1 MHEGV
6 YNGGMFDFTGT
17 RFDLSVPEG
26 LPEIYVLAFSLENGA
41 EFDLSGVSF
50 KAVAV
55 CEGASTELTVE
66 AGAQVGSLLL
76 SIPALDA
83 SIYEYEI
90 HAVSESLEVKRLI
103 YGRITAISTLQ
114 ADELMESLE
123 SSSLRTLSVQVPLA
137 VGAPLLVMWRG
148 SSVAGNYAK
157 EAQFWAGKAQESAES
172 VGDIIER
179 AETAVETAEEAVSK
193 LDVVDAKIAL
203 FDDKIASMV
212 IPNPATNT
220 WWIAGKDTFVPV
232 TGDNGKS
239 PQISDV
245 GTWMLWDDEQN
256 IYVDTGEKAVPDDG
270 RSPYISPLGTWV
282 TWDAAQGWIDTG
294 VQAQGVDGLN
304 GVSMRRVMIESVDG
318 LPEGEELGVYYYILN
333 AQDAFDVYAWL
344 ETPDGVGSW
353 VMIGEAN
360 DIATA
365 EVHGLVK
372 LGTDAL
378 IEQGAAV
385 GNDESGG
392 LSVPLASIDTA
403 GAVVIS
409 FNDVI
414 ESGATIGFDEAGKI
428 RVTMATMQDYGSV
441 RLSMSATAQD
451 GCIGLMDNGMI
462 GTRRA
467 TLYQP
472 GTIKLGS
479 SIGQVNPQ
487 PYIIG
492 VGATSD
498 GQIANNI
505 LRKGAIQHQ
514 RMGGWTAHGMD
525 WLDESAASNP
535 AYYTAEDYYL
545 GLAHTAQFSQSEGE
559 GLELLSASSSMIAGV
574 YIATLIDDARP
585 AAVMSASGLSAH
597 LSENYYTKAE
607 VYTKAEADA
616 SMQTWTRATFYTKAE
631 AASKLYV
638 DATFMTLDQL
648 VAILN
653 DYVKKSGSWH
663 GCEYISREAYS
674 ALVASGG
681 LDNDIAYHIV

>member
-1 MHEGV
+1 MNINFLGVELSLAVIADRESRVVLALESAEEALLLDGVTFSAVVVAHEVESDMPIAAIDGLAGRV
-6 YNGGMFDFTGT
+6 SLVIPPLAEGRH
-17 RFDLSVPEG
+17 RFEVVATNDAGESSTLVHGWIGAFSMIYQQDVANCHDRTLRVIVPER
-26 LPEIYVLAFSLENGA
+26 
-41 EFDLSGVSF
+41 
-50 KAVAV
+50 
-55 CEGASTELTVE
+55 EGD
-66 AGAQVGSLLL
+66 LLL
-76 SIPALDA
+76 VGWQA
-83 SIYEYEI
+83 SSAAMIAAE
-90 HAVSESLEVKRLI
+90 
-103 YGRITAISTLQ
+103 Q
-114 ADELMESLE
+114 A
-123 SSSLRTLSVQVPLA
+123 RA
-137 VGAPLLVMWRG
+137 
-148 SSVAGNYAK
+148 
-157 EAQFWAGKAQESAES
+157 WASQAQESAES
-172 VGDIIER
+172 VGDIIAR
-179 AETAVETAEEAVSK
+179 AEMAVETAEEAVEK
-193 LDVVDAKIAL
+193 LDVVDAKLAL
-203 FDDKIASMV
+203 FDDKIASAV
-212 IPNPATNT
+212 IPNPHTNT

-232 TGDNGKS
+232 TGEDGKS
-239 PQISDV
+239 PQISNV
-245 GTWMLWDDEQN
+245 GTWMLWDEEQYM
-256 IYVDTGEKAVPDDG
+256 YVDSGEKAVPDDG
-270 RSPYISPLGTWV
+270 CSPYISPLGTWV
-282 TWDAAQGWIDTG
+282 TFDPLEGWIDTG
-294 VQAQGVDGLN
+294 VQAQGVNGLN
-304 GVSMRRVMIESVDG
+304 GVSMRRVMIESVDE

-409 FNDVI
+409 FNEVI
-414 ESGATIGFDEAGKI
+414 ESGATIGFDEAGKL
-428 RVTMATMQDYGSV
+428 RVRTATMQDYGSV

-451 GCIGLMDNGMI
+451 GCIGLMANGMI

-467 TLYQP
+467 TLYHA
-472 GTIKLGS
+472 GTVKLGS
-479 SIGQVNPQ
+479 SIQQVNPQ

-574 YIATLIDDARP
+574 YIATSIDDTRP
-585 AAVMSASGLSAH
+585 EAVMSASGLSAH
-597 LSENYYTKAE
+597 LSENYYTKGEIYTKGETQAADNVVKNWVSSNYVSKSSLE
-607 VYTKAEADA
+607 ALGYATKQELAQGLATKMNTTPTVTRIEALTKAEFDA
-616 SMQTWTRATFYTKAE
+616 LPAR
-631 AASKLYV
+631 
-638 DATFMTLDQL
+638 DATTL
-648 VAILN
+648 
-653 DYVKKSGSWH
+653 
-663 GCEYISREAYS
+663 YICPPTQ
-674 ALVASGG
+674 
-681 LDNDIAYHIV
+681 